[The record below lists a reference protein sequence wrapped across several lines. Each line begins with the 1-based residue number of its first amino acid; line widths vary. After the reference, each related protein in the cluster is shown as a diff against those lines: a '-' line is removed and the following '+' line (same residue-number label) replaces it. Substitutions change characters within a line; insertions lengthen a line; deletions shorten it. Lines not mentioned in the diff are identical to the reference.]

1 VTWSDWPVVARH
13 TLPASPLSPALA
25 RTLIRSALDGCPPE
39 IVEVAELLVSELVTN
54 SIVHAGT
61 APKLRIDTA
70 RVGIR
75 ISVEDQSAQAPT
87 LRTRMS
93 DAEGGR
99 GLLLVD
105 ALAQT
110 WGWRLTEQGKQV
122 WFTLGGT

>member
-13 TLPASPLSPALA
+13 TLPVSPLSPALA
-25 RTLIRSALDGCPPE
+25 RTLIRSALAGCPAE

-70 RVGIR
+70 QVGIR
-75 ISVEDQSAQAPT
+75 ISVEDESTEAPT
-87 LRTRMS
+87 VTTKVA

-110 WGWRLTEQGKQV
+110 WGWRPTEQGKQV
-122 WFTLGGT
+122 WFTLGGG